1 MLLLLLWFVLL
12 LLLLEMKLSN
22 NVPDVKHPNIKPNA
36 IIGIFEVEDDEEAPP
51 RPPLLLRLSVR
62 LCCCCDTIVCY
73 YSSRRVVSG
82 RGRIINFKAKLYI
95 KVTVQQQ

>member
-1 MLLLLLWFVLL
+1 
-12 LLLLEMKLSN
+12 MKLSN

-73 YSSRRVVSG
+73 YSSGRVVSG
-82 RGRIINFKAKLYI
+82 RGTIMISKQNYMLR
-95 KVTVQQQ
+95 